1 MFIFNNH
8 KILFTAAFLLF
19 VGLTLYIAIIPA
31 LENQK
36 INTPLPPGSK
46 NMNEDEIAGKFIY
59 IREGCVACHTQ
70 QVRNVEMDNV
80 FGTRPNVA
88 ADFAINR
95 RTDFWRNTANLM
107 GTQRTGPDLT
117 NIGERQPS
125 PEWHLIHLY
134 QPRAAVSESI
144 MPAYPWLFKET
155 TYLKKGDIEV
165 KIPNKFLP
173 DTSKKII
180 ASREGLQLVAYLLSL
195 KQSDFTEESVPL
207 FLYKQKTK
215 ESGGTN
221 NSDLP
226 DGAQLYTTHCA
237 TCHQSSGEGVPGAFP
252 PLKGS
257 PIVSGGDLELYITII
272 MKGYD
277 PRPEY
282 ATMPAVGTNAG
293 LSAEEITA
301 IINHERNSW
310 GNNAKE
316 ITVEEV
322 KIIMDKIKSDEK

>member
-80 FGTRPNVA
+80 FGTRPNVV

-293 LSAEEITA
+293 LSAEDITA